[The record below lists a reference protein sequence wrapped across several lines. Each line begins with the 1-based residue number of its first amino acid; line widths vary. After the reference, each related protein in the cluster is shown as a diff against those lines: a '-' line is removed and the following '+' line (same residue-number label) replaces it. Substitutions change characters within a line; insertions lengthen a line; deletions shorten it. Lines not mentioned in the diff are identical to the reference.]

1 MTTAQ
6 EKLTRSIANPAVDP
20 CDKIVARATTP
31 NSMLLEDI
39 IKPDRVLCNAH
50 ARSKKHCLEI
60 LSELLV
66 RAHPEIASEDVFGSL
81 IERERL
87 GCTGLGEGVAFPH
100 CRAEGLDSNI
110 GALMKLSEPVEFDAA
125 DGEAVDLVFGLI
137 VPAEVNEQH
146 QANIHFISE
155 LLADHDLRER
165 LRSASSSNDLYR
177 ALCG

>member
-1 MTTAQ
+1 MQ
-6 EKLTRSIANPAVDP
+6 LEKL
-20 CDKIVARATTP
+20 
-31 NSMLLEDI
+31 
-39 IKPDRVLCNAH
+39 IKPDSVLCNAH

-87 GCTGLGEGVAFPH
+87 GCTSLGRGVAFPH
-100 CRAEGLDSNI
+100 CRADGL
-110 GALMKLSEPVEFDAA
+110 GASVGAVIKLSDPIEFDAS

-137 VPAEVNEQH
+137 VPAEVQDSH
-146 QANIHFISE
+146 QANIRLISE
-155 LLADHDLRER
+155 LLADEALRDR
-165 LRSASSSNDLYR
+165 LRSANTSKELYQ